1 MNKPDCMQSI
11 LQSLLPRLTTDEI
24 LDDLH
29 LVLTAT
35 LKSAGIVENIT
46 LMCRENEFV
55 LDAMHAALQLKLW
68 SAVSNK
74 TKVVEPRERTR
85 PRVLHEMSLLMIGPS
100 VVSHTL
106 CKILVLP
113 EFALPVMRTRNWI
126 SGIWGWSCCA
136 SIMPCEK
143 EDGSRCIIHEAVT
156 ELVLVV
162 NTVQTSADCGSIRHC
177 HRTTWCGRGLRPIY

>member
-1 MNKPDCMQSI
+1 MQSI

-55 LDAMHAALQLKLW
+55 LDAMHAALQLKLR

-74 TKVVEPRERTR
+74 TKVVEP
-85 PRVLHEMSLLMIGPS
+85 LS
-100 VVSHTL
+100 
-106 CKILVLP
+106 
-113 EFALPVMRTRNWI
+113 
-126 SGIWGWSCCA
+126 
-136 SIMPCEK
+136 
-143 EDGSRCIIHEAVT
+143 
-156 ELVLVV
+156 
-162 NTVQTSADCGSIRHC
+162 
-177 HRTTWCGRGLRPIY
+177 